1 MSSYGVGQGM
11 AQGVQSL
18 IPMAMNKM
26 RMDNQNKMFDR
37 QMMANDIW
45 ARGLAQAGLP
55 FDQVTNADPSAIP
68 ESANMEQPSQAGR
81 LQVPGQ
87 QIAIPQLPR
96 QSMPSPTPRPSPVQS
111 DAALLAAPPGI
122 RRPSIRRTY

>member
-1 MSSYGVGQGM
+1 MSSYGAGQGF

-18 IPMAMNKM
+18 IPLAANKM

-96 QSMPSPTPRPSPVQS
+96 QSMPTSPAPRPVQS

-122 RRPSIRRTY
+122 RRPAIRRTY